1 MYIGA
6 VLNAVKDVLVN
17 SALSELVKP
26 NEIVI
31 SEDGSAVHPA
41 IGQRFVSIHPIDRT
55 NPLNITGQVYSDQL
69 TFGVTVGIQSR
80 EIPKDRLPEYLYSPG
95 RNGNSNTSID
105 LLRDLIIIIINNSNS
120 SIVSNIVTSINSSIL
135 ALPSNLVNIINNNN
149 ISIVDRVRY
158 LSTDASPVLRY
169 PEYFK
174 STQSIDDEPRPA
186 GMTLTTVFLAP
197 KLLANLGC

>member
-26 NEIVI
+26 NEIVV

-55 NPLNITGQVYSDQL
+55 SPLNVTGQVYSDQL
-69 TFGVTVGIQSR
+69 TFGITVGVQSR

-95 RNGNSNTSID
+95 KNGSSYISID
-105 LLRDLIIIIINNSNS
+105 MLRDIVIIIINNSNS
-120 SIVSNIVTSINSSIL
+120 SIVSNMNSNMNSSIL

-149 ISIVDRVRY
+149 ISIVDRIRY
-158 LSTDASPVLRY
+158 VSTDASPVLRF

-174 STQSIDDEPRPA
+174 STQSVDDEPRPA

>member
-69 TFGVTVGIQSR
+69 TFGITVGVQSR

-95 RNGNSNTSID
+95 RNGNSSTSID

-120 SIVSNIVTSINSSIL
+120 NIISNMNTSMNSTIL
-135 ALPSNLVNIINNNN
+135 HLPTNIANIINNNN
-149 ISIVDRVRY
+149 ISIVDRIRY
-158 LSTDASPVLRY
+158 ISTDASPVLRY